1 MKALITGASSGIG
14 LEIAKYLASKK
25 IELILVARNRKKLE
39 ELQEELPTK
48 TTIIVTDLS
57 IEQKVKELYVLT
69 KSENIDILINNAG
82 FGYCG
87 DFDKGELAID
97 LSMIE
102 TNIKAVH
109 ILTKTFLR
117 DMIKKNNGYILN
129 VASSAGLLPGGP
141 LMATYYATKSY
152 IVSLTEGI
160 HYELKKRKSNV
171 SISCLCP
178 GPVKTNF
185 NNVANVEF
193 KIKAMKS
200 SKVAQYAIDEMFN
213 KKMIIIPGFKM
224 KCVKFFSH
232 FLSDKQLLKK
242 TYKIQQNKIKKEK
255 G

>member
-14 LEIAKYLASKK
+14 LEMAKYLATQKV
-25 IELILVARNRKKLE
+25 ELILVARSKEKLE
-39 ELQEELPTK
+39 KLQEELPTK

-69 KSENIDILINNAG
+69 KNEGIDILINNAG

-87 DFDKGELAID
+87 DFDKGELGTDLTMID
-97 LSMIE
+97 

-117 DMIKKNNGYILN
+117 DMIKKNKGYILN

-152 IVSLTEGI
+152 IVSLTEAI
-160 HYELKKRKSNV
+160 YQELKVRKSNV

-178 GPVKTNF
+178 GPVATAF
-185 NNVANVEF
+185 NQVAKVEF
-193 KIKAMKS
+193 KMKEMD
-200 SKVAQYAIDEMFN
+200 SKIVAKYAIDEMLN
-213 KKMIIIPGFKM
+213 KKLLIIPGFKM
-224 KCVKFFSH
+224 KCVKFFSR
-232 FLSDKQLLKK
+232 FLSDKTLLKR
-242 TYKIQQNKIKKEK
+242 TYKIQKKKIKK
-255 G
+255 

>member
-14 LEIAKYLASKK
+14 LEMAKYLASKK
-25 IELILVARNRKKLE
+25 IELILVARSREKLE
-39 ELQEELPTK
+39 KLQEELPTK

-69 KSENIDILINNAG
+69 KNEGIDILINNAG

-87 DFDKGELAID
+87 AFDKGELAID
-97 LSMIE
+97 LPMIE
-102 TNIKAVH
+102 TNVKAVH

-117 DMIKKNNGYILN
+117 DMIKKDSGYILN
-129 VASSAGLLPGGP
+129 VASSAGFLPGGP

-152 IVSLTEGI
+152 VVSLTEAI
-160 HYELKKRKSNV
+160 YHELKVRKSNV

-185 NNVANVEF
+185 NKTANVEF
-193 KIKAMKS
+193 KMKGLES
-200 SKVAQYAIDEMFN
+200 SEVAKYAIDEMLK
-213 KKMIIIPGFKM
+213 KKMLIIPGFKM

-232 FLSDKQLLKK
+232 FLSDKKLLKR
-242 TYKIQQNKIKKEK
+242 TYKIQARKVNNK
-255 G
+255 